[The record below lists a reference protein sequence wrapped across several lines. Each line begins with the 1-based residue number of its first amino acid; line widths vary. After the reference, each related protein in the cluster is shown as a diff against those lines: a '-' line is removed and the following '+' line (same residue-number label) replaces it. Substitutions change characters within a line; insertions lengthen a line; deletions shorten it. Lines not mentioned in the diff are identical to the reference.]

1 LASPIRLAIVWKR
14 FITEAYLPDARSP
27 TQARQKQERER
38 DPSTI
43 PFTRK
48 EAMTGRKEATT
59 ERKQETQPTE
69 KEVTDRE
76 RSNRQRNKQPTEK
89 QQPIEKQA
97 QPTEEKKK
105 KGYRWR
111 LYI

>member
-1 LASPIRLAIVWKR
+1 M
-14 FITEAYLPDARSP
+14 TEAYLPDARSP

-69 KEVTDRE
+69 KQANRQRKKQPIERQATDRE
-76 RSNRQRNKQPTEK
+76 TSATDRRKKEK
-89 QQPIEKQA
+89 
-97 QPTEEKKK
+97 
-105 KGYRWR
+105 R
-111 LYI
+111 LPMEIIYIKIYTVLQ